1 MTKTEHLNL
10 QDLIQMHKDWE
21 SRNKNFSRVLSEE
34 PALKKDDPTAE
45 DIKDYYDVL
54 VEAFSFPTAGRYNHR
69 CDRDKL
75 LILKPSIKIETLQGV
90 E

>member
-10 QDLIQMHKDWE
+10 QELIQMHKDWA
-21 SRNKNFSRVLSEE
+21 SSNKNFLRRLNEE

-54 VEAFSFPTAGRYNHR
+54 VEAFSFPTTSRYDDR
-69 CDRDKL
+69 SDRDKL
-75 LILKPSIKIETLQGV
+75 LILRPSIKIETL
-90 E
+90 